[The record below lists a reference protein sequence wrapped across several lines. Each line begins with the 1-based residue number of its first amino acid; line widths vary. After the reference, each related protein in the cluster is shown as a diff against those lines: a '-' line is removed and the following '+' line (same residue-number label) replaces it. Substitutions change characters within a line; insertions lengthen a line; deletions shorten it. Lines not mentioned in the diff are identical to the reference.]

1 MTSSRLRYQD
11 LRGLTRNFS
20 VDLPV
25 IRSQVHLTSAA
36 VNGLPSCHLTPSR
49 SLKVSS
55 FPSSLHDQLE
65 AKSETIELRVFCGT
79 CWSNI
84 TRLLNT
90 PIIGP
95 STTIVDSSWIDTL
108 AMLVPSGILRTP
120 PDFCAKAGSL
130 AHRPPSAPHATNKL
144 RSFAFIC
151 LRPSRRVGSPAPF
164 HGLIFGARGL
174 LVEPAPDGCAMPLAG
189 RVPAQKSAPSI
200 MAAMD
205 RFRIRHR
212 PFSLTAGERV
222 FMPHKRPSRSPWDWL
237 SWVMEWTPP
246 DGICVPKW
254 RCRTATKGGVRGAG

>member
-65 AKSETIELRVFCGT
+65 ARSGTIELRVFCGT

-130 AHRPPSAPHATNKL
+130 AHRPASAPHATKKL

-151 LRPSRRVGSPAPF
+151 LRPSRRVGSPGPL
-164 HGLIFGARGL
+164 HGLIFGGRGL
-174 LVEPAPDGCAMPLAG
+174 FVEPDVLEAPPVVDAVDHCRQHLDMWSPAG
-189 RVPAQKSAPSI
+189 RSNVVPRSRRRGRYSNTLRAAPV
-200 MAAMD
+200 D
-205 RFRIRHR
+205 DTEGR
-212 PFSLTAGERV
+212 L
-222 FMPHKRPSRSPWDWL
+222 
-237 SWVMEWTPP
+237 
-246 DGICVPKW
+246 
-254 RCRTATKGGVRGAG
+254 

>member
-36 VNGLPSCHLTPSR
+36 VNGLPSCHSTPSR

-65 AKSETIELRVFCGT
+65 ARSETIELRVFCGT

-120 PDFCAKAGSL
+120 PDFSAKAGSL
-130 AHRPPSAPHATNKL
+130 AHRPTTPHATNKF

-164 HGLIFGARGL
+164 TGLSSCARGL
-174 LVEPAPDGCAMPLAG
+174 LVEPAPGGCAMPLAR
-189 RVPAQKSAPSI
+189 RVPASKICAVNHGQQW
-200 MAAMD
+200 
-205 RFRIRHR
+205 
-212 PFSLTAGERV
+212 TA
-222 FMPHKRPSRSPWDWL
+222 
-237 SWVMEWTPP
+237 
-246 DGICVPKW
+246 
-254 RCRTATKGGVRGAG
+254 

>member
-1 MTSSRLRYQD
+1 MGTHVARADVTGVDRRPARGEQRNKRSLRPLQAESD
-11 LRGLTRNFS
+11 LIVAIGNDLFEVAVPGFAR
-20 VDLPV
+20 VDAQLLGRFAGDQVP
-25 IRSQVHLTSAA
+25 VHLTSAA

-65 AKSETIELRVFCGT
+65 ARSETIELRVFCGT

-120 PDFCAKAGSL
+120 PDFCAKAGWL

-164 HGLIFGARGL
+164 HGLIFGWRGL
-174 LVEPAPDGCAMPLAG
+174 FVEPDVL
-189 RVPAQKSAPSI
+189 
-200 MAAMD
+200 
-205 RFRIRHR
+205 
-212 PFSLTAGERV
+212 
-222 FMPHKRPSRSPWDWL
+222 
-237 SWVMEWTPP
+237 
-246 DGICVPKW
+246 
-254 RCRTATKGGVRGAG
+254 

>member
-1 MTSSRLRYQD
+1 MSRGRPGQGENGDQPWRSSAINEVCGRFRRKVTSLSPLGMTSSRLRYQD

-36 VNGLPSCHLTPSR
+36 VDGLPSCNLTPSR

-65 AKSETIELRVFCGT
+65 ARSETIELRVLCGT

-95 STTIVDSSWIDTL
+95 STTIVDSSWGDTL

-151 LRPSRRVGSPAPF
+151 LGLSRRVGSPAPF
-164 HGLIFGARGL
+164 HGVYLRSAR
-174 LVEPAPDGCAMPLAG
+174 PPCRASAW
-189 RVPAQKSAPSI
+189 RVRH
-200 MAAMD
+200 AA
-205 RFRIRHR
+205 
-212 PFSLTAGERV
+212 
-222 FMPHKRPSRSPWDWL
+222 
-237 SWVMEWTPP
+237 
-246 DGICVPKW
+246 
-254 RCRTATKGGVRGAG
+254 CRTSACSKVCTVNHGSNGPLSNPTPA